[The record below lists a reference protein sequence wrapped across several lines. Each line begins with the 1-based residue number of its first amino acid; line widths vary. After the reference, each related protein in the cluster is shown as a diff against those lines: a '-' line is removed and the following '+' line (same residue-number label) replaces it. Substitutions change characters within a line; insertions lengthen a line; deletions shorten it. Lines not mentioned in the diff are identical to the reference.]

1 MSRTVGPEETLFE
14 DFLDAAGKTRSFRLM
29 LYAGGRF
36 LEGREIRDNEPTGLR
51 FVLAV
56 PAGEPPPWGELRRRI
71 QSRLAERHVVHDP
84 SGVLTTLTNVI
95 RGQLDEG
102 EEEGIPALLVDDLR
116 LTWDQLGQLLMP
128 VVGFGIRIE
137 IHDPGEE

>member
-116 LTWDQLGQLLMP
+116 LT
-128 VVGFGIRIE
+128 
-137 IHDPGEE
+137 